1 MPAEAPSAEA
11 AAPAAVEA
19 PVVPILD
26 IPIPPAPA
34 AAGRRVRSEV
44 AEHLLD
50 SVLDALP
57 APKEPGQGR
66 AKSRRVTTAAL
77 TGVAVIPEQ
86 TPRRA
91 EQQ

>member
-1 MPAEAPSAEA
+1 VQESV
-11 AAPAAVEA
+11 AAPAAEVPAAQA

-26 IPIPPAPA
+26 IPIPPAPPVA
-34 AAGRRVRSEV
+34 ERRVRSEV

-57 APKEPGQGR
+57 APKQPGQGR

-77 TGVAVIPEQ
+77 TGIAVVPEQ

-91 EQQ
+91 Q

>member
-1 MPAEAPSAEA
+1 M
-11 AAPAAVEA
+11 
-19 PVVPILD
+19 
-26 IPIPPAPA
+26 
-34 AAGRRVRSEV
+34 RSEV

-57 APKEPGQGR
+57 EPKQPGQGR

-86 TPRRA
+86 TPRRSDQ
-91 EQQ
+91 E

>member
-1 MPAEAPSAEA
+1 MT
-11 AAPAAVEA
+11 
-19 PVVPILD
+19 
-26 IPIPPAPA
+26 PP
-34 AAGRRVRSEV
+34 RRVRSEV

-57 APKEPGQGR
+57 EPKQPGQGR

-86 TPRRA
+86 TPRRSDQ
-91 EQQ
+91 E